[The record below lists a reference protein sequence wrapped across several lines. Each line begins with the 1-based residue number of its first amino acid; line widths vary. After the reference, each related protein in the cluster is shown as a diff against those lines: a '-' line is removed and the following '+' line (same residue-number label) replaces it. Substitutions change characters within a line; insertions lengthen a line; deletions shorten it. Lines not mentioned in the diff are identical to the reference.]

1 MVRDTGAVVA
11 VPRDCPDPM
20 PIVPVERPPPPRAPA
35 RGLRRKGVTP
45 PPALGQMV
53 PGLGRGAVSEPDS
66 SLHSG
71 YRHYEAEAA
80 LCQTK
85 GCSFFGSFENNSYCS
100 KCFRESQRMLQPS
113 KV

>member
-35 RGLRRKGVTP
+35 RGPRRKGVAAP
-45 PPALGQMV
+45 PELGQMV
-53 PGLGRGAVSEPDS
+53 PGLGRGEASEPDS
-66 SLHSG
+66 GLHSG
-71 YRHYEAEAA
+71 YRHYEVEPA

-100 KCFRESQRMLQPS
+100 KCFRESQRMLQLS